1 MAFPPPLS
9 PLHARLEFYAPL
21 SAGFTLSC
29 AGERCRRPSPPPP
42 PKTLAP
48 VITPILPNADIDA
61 ARLLTLCTWLQQRS
75 VGLAVFNTN
84 SEGNSFSL
92 RQKSA
97 ALAHLVRGGV
107 QPSKLILP
115 GIGSCSVDESVQL
128 ARAALD
134 NGISNMLLLPPWYYN
149 TPAFLSDEGLC
160 RFFAATID
168 KIAPS
173 SPPQNLFIQHVM

>member
-1 MAFPPPLS
+1 MRLS
-9 PLHARLEFYAPL
+9 DFARRLHPVL
-21 SAGFTLSC
+21 
-29 AGERCRRPSPPPP
+29 CRRALSSSHTSPSPPPTSP
-42 PKTLAP
+42 PQTLAP

-107 QPSKLILP
+107 QPRNLMP

-134 NGISNMLLLPPWYYN
+134 NGISNMLMLPPWYYN
-149 TPAFLSDEGLC
+149 TPAFLSDEGLY
-160 RFFAATID
+160 RFFATTID
-168 KIAPS
+168 KIAAAAAPS
-173 SPPQNLFIQHVM
+173 SPPLKIFLYNM

>member
-1 MAFPPPLS
+1 MRLS
-9 PLHARLEFYAPL
+9 DFARRLQPVL
-21 SAGFTLSC
+21 
-29 AGERCRRPSPPPP
+29 CRRGLSSSHTSTSPPQ
-42 PKTLAP
+42 TLAP

-107 QPSKLILP
+107 QPRNLMP

-134 NGISNMLLLPPWYYN
+134 NGISNMLMLPPWYYN
-149 TPAFLSDEGLC
+149 TPAFLSDEGLY
-160 RFFAATID
+160 RFFATTID
-168 KIAPS
+168 KIAAPS
-173 SPPQNLFIQHVM
+173 RRPSTSCSACSGSF